1 MTKRCLNIKD
11 KKIRGVIVIVET
23 QQTVSGI
30 GEWDILIQ
38 FLLGVAGALIGYF
51 IMQKTR
57 KAENKNELTLN
68 IISGMCF
75 AGAVAILVEIG
86 EFFIDFY
93 KGTNLLH
100 ADLVT
105 NDHWLYRLVGLAM
118 SLDGQRYLLDMDE
131 DMLLT
136 ILGGIITTAIMY
148 IFQRIKNKAMFAGV
162 KKEKLKL
169 SFGKWASAKFEGE
182 KAKLL
187 KDCTALDITFWWC
200 TRAVMI
206 YAFIVMENRAEA
218 TLLCAN
224 LVATFAITLIHIVF
238 PEGTF
243 FSRVNYR
250 TQSLITVIVFLGSYC
265 GNYVWIYN
273 IVPRFDLFLHLVS
286 GVLCVMGGYYIA
298 LTLVKPDSKKNVF
311 VITSFA
317 ALFSFFIMPAW
328 EVSEFIGDFIWGTV
342 NQGFY
347 WGPTDSS
354 FFFKVFGRGAYNTA
368 LHPLFDTFYDV
379 LLAIVTTIPT
389 VAAVYVYLAS
399 ELKKNAKAVVSQR
412 EKESVTC

>member
-1 MTKRCLNIKD
+1 M
-11 KKIRGVIVIVET
+11 ET
-23 QQTVSGI
+23 QQLSAGI

-38 FLLGVAGALIGYF
+38 FVLGVVSALLGYLF
-51 IMQKTR
+51 MQKIR
-57 KAENKNELTLN
+57 KAQNKNELTLN
-68 IISGMCF
+68 VISGMCV
-75 AGAVAILVEIG
+75 AGAVAILIEIG

-105 NDHWLYRLVGLAM
+105 NDHWLYRLVGTAM

-136 ILGGIITTAIMY
+136 ILGGIITTAVMCIAV
-148 IFQRIKNKAMFAGV
+148 RIKNKNMFVRV

-169 SFGKWASAKFEGE
+169 SFGKWAEKKFSTE

-187 KDCTALDITFWWC
+187 KDCSAFDITFWWC
-200 TRAVMI
+200 TRAVML
-206 YAFIVMENRAEA
+206 YAFIVWENRPEA
-218 TLLCAN
+218 ILLCAN
-224 LVATFAITLIHIVF
+224 LIATFAITLIHIVF

-250 TQSLITVIVFLGSYC
+250 AQTLITTIVFLGSYC
-265 GNYVWIYN
+265 GNYVWLYN

-298 LTLVKPDSKKNVF
+298 LTLVKPDSKKNAII
-311 VITSFA
+311 ITAFA

-328 EVSEFIGDFIWGTV
+328 EISEFIGDFIWGTT

-347 WGPTDSS
+347 WGPSDSS
-354 FFFKVFGRGAYNTA
+354 FLFKVFGRGAYNTT
-368 LHPLFDTFYDV
+368 LYPLYDTFYDV
-379 LLAIVTTIPT
+379 LLAVVTTIPT
-389 VAAVYVYLAS
+389 VVYVYLSLTS
-399 ELKKNAKAVVSQR
+399 EFKKGKSLAQSKE
-412 EKESVTC
+412 EKETVIC

>member
-1 MTKRCLNIKD
+1 M
-11 KKIRGVIVIVET
+11 ET
-23 QQTVSGI
+23 QQLATAGI

-38 FLLGVAGALIGYF
+38 FVLGVAGAFFGCL
-51 IMQKTR
+51 IMQKIR

-68 IISGMCF
+68 VISGLCF
-75 AGAVAILVEIG
+75 AGALAILVEIG

-118 SLDGQRYLLDMDE
+118 SLDGQRYLLDTDE

-136 ILGGIITTAIMY
+136 ILGGIITTVIMY
-148 IFQRIKNKAMFAGV
+148 IVSRIKNKAMFVKV
-162 KKEKLKL
+162 KKEKQKR
-169 SFGKWASAKFEGE
+169 SFKEKVSVKFETE

-187 KDCTALDITFWWC
+187 KDCSAFDITFWWC
-200 TRAVMI
+200 TRAVML
-206 YAFIVMENRAEA
+206 YAFLVWDNRPEA
-218 TLLCAN
+218 ILLCAN
-224 LVATFAITLIHIVF
+224 LIATFAITLIHIVF

-250 TQSLITVIVFLGSYC
+250 AQTLITTIVFLGSYC

-286 GVLCVMGGYYIA
+286 GVLCTMGGYYIA
-298 LTLVKPDSKKNVF
+298 LTLVKPDSKKNLII
-311 VITSFA
+311 ITAFA
-317 ALFSFFIMPAW
+317 ALFSFFLMPAW
-328 EVSEFIGDFIWGTV
+328 EISEFIGDFIWGTV

-347 WGPTDSS
+347 WGPADSS

-389 VAAVYVYLAS
+389 IAYVYLSLNA
-399 ELKKNAKAVVSQR
+399 EFKKGKSLTQETE
-412 EKESVTC
+412 EKETVIC